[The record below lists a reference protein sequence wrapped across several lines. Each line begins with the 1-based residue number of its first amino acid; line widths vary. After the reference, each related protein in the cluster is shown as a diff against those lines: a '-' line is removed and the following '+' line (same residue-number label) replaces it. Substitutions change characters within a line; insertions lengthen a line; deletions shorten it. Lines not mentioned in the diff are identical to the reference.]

1 MVLLFLPTCV
11 QNAPI
16 NPPAFAG
23 GFFHAFP
30 TEPDMDTNATSA
42 LVRPLDDELWT
53 VEQTCVFTGMSFDA
67 FKKRLKAGDG
77 PAAVYIGPSQ
87 RFLKSDVIAWLR
99 TMRASA

>member
-1 MVLLFLPTCV
+1 
-11 QNAPI
+11 
-16 NPPAFAG
+16 
-23 GFFHAFP
+23 
-30 TEPDMDTNATSA
+30 
-42 LVRPLDDELWT
+42 